1 MQVCLAKQNQTFA
14 KIGFH
19 CPVATPL
26 ISLFSNHHGANGVDD
41 YASLI
46 DPTRLCSLSLK
57 GSAQCQEANHGDR
70 QSHRADRGPRSLS
83 RGSLQLQQRRVRAVV
98 PGRYSPDP
106 QPGAGQS
113 RVGALL
119 HPGRLR
125 RAGPVVA
132 LLSHLISP
140 EG

>member
-46 DPTRLCSLSLK
+46 DPHVQNLK
-57 GSAQCQEANHGDR
+57 RQAN
-70 QSHRADRGPRSLS
+70 
-83 RGSLQLQQRRVRAVV
+83 
-98 PGRYSPDP
+98 
-106 QPGAGQS
+106 
-113 RVGALL
+113 
-119 HPGRLR
+119 
-125 RAGPVVA
+125 
-132 LLSHLISP
+132 
-140 EG
+140 